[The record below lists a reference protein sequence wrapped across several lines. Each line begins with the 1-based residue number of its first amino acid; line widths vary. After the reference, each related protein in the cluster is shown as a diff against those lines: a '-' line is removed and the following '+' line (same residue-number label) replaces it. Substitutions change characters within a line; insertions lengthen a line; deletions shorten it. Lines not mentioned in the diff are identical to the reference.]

1 MKKELE
7 QYFGCEVKIA
17 EYKNKLP
24 LPIFMT
30 MRDIVMVEIYGV
42 TFAIIDV
49 MKETELSVAAMKKQK
64 AKYEEALQC
73 PVAYEVAINNVSM
86 RNALV
91 KSGVPFVNLPGNVFL
106 PFMGIVLQDV
116 YRKQLVKADKMM
128 PATQMVFLELLYM
141 SDEESVLK
149 SEVANKLNLTKTS
162 ITRATAQL
170 EEMGLIQQMKSG
182 TEIAIKRNYSRKEYY
197 ENAKGYLINPVQKVI
212 TIMRYEATFESFS
225 AGETA
230 LSQESEL
237 NPPRIE
243 ERAIYKGE
251 EVVDQLEIVDARSE
265 DPDDCLKIQLWKYN
279 PSYFARER
287 RVDPVSLA
295 CTFKGNED
303 ERIEMSIED
312 IDMILI
318 MEDNFPEFASVF
330 WEYIKEGGYK
340 CGWKNEQNMHFYS
353 FTEGKFGYPTMI
365 ELFSRKPGYH
375 LEIEEGIIPIH
386 IDDDTSSLSAILLN
400 DDFYKFMMS
409 GRRVVDGIGVLGAEH
424 LIPFKMYAW
433 INLLDRKRAGEHVN
447 EKDLKKHKYDV
458 FRLLQIVTTGIKVES
473 EGLVTEC
480 IHRYIEEISAV
491 DESEIRLL
499 QMGMPFDRDRGV
511 ELLKEIYL

>member
-1 MKKELE
+1 MKNFYKKLVC
-7 QYFGCEVKIA
+7 YLISLIA
-17 EYKNKLP
+17 LCVLIFVGVIQLLP
-24 LPIFMT
+24 AQFDQT
-30 MRDIVMVEIYGV
+30 YQ
-42 TFAIIDV
+42 
-49 MKETELSVAAMKKQK
+49 AALND
-64 AKYEEALQC
+64 KYEYLLSASS
-73 PVAYEVAINNVSM
+73 PKVIFISGSSGGIGINSM
-86 RNALV
+86 LAEREL
-91 KSGVPFVNLPGNVFL
+91 GVPFVNLPGNVFL

-303 ERIEMSIED
+303 ERIEMSIE
-312 IDMILI
+312 
-318 MEDNFPEFASVF
+318 
-330 WEYIKEGGYK
+330 
-340 CGWKNEQNMHFYS
+340 
-353 FTEGKFGYPTMI
+353 
-365 ELFSRKPGYH
+365 
-375 LEIEEGIIPIH
+375 
-386 IDDDTSSLSAILLN
+386 
-400 DDFYKFMMS
+400 
-409 GRRVVDGIGVLGAEH
+409 
-424 LIPFKMYAW
+424 
-433 INLLDRKRAGEHVN
+433 
-447 EKDLKKHKYDV
+447 
-458 FRLLQIVTTGIKVES
+458 
-473 EGLVTEC
+473 
-480 IHRYIEEISAV
+480 
-491 DESEIRLL
+491 
-499 QMGMPFDRDRGV
+499 
-511 ELLKEIYL
+511 ELLEEL